1 MNALKLWLAELKHI
15 GKNRKVFISFIAVL
29 LVPLIYSGMFL
40 WAFWNPYGSM
50 DQLPVAIV
58 NSDEGAQFN
67 DRRLD
72 VGKEFVD
79 NLEDSG
85 DFKYEL
91 VSKEEGYDGLSNH
104 TYYMLVEIPENFSSS
119 ATTILED
126 NPKKLQLKYVPNE
139 GFNFLSAQIG
149 ESATEQMK
157 AELADEMTKTY
168 ARAMFAKFDELK
180 EGLSDAS
187 SKAEELNAGA
197 QELDSGAATLED
209 KLNSFTDKQIE
220 LKNGAQDLQEGAS
233 QVTSGANDL
242 SDGLGALDEGYGQ
255 LLDGA
260 SQSKDGADQLHQGLA
275 ESKDGAEQL
284 EQGLGKLVQESNGL
298 TDSSQ
303 QLVSSLKSMEDGTN
317 QVSDSA
323 SSLSDGISSL
333 KENLSPVI
341 EQLPKEEQQK
351 IQAQLA
357 QLNEG
362 ASKLAGASSEL
373 AQGSNQIVE
382 QTKSMP
388 DQVASLSDA
397 QSRLHQ
403 GAEELETAQTSLYNG
418 ASSLVKGE
426 EQLLSGMRTFDEKL
440 ESATEGAAKLAD
452 GATEVQ
458 NGTDELSSG
467 SKQLTDG
474 SQKLAKGAGDL
485 SDGTN
490 ELTSGTSEFETNLSE
505 ASSNANDV
513 QTTKKTEQ
521 MFAKPVDLDTNSV
534 NEVPNYG
541 TGFTPY
547 FLSLGL
553 FVGAL
558 LITIVFPVRNPVAAP
573 KNAMSW
579 FFAKFGVLVGAGIV
593 QAIVADS
600 VILYGLGLEVE
611 SVPYFYLF
619 SIITSLTF
627 MGIIQL
633 LVTILGDPGRFIGI
647 LILIMQL
654 TTSAG
659 TFPLELIPEPL
670 QILNPIL
677 PMTYSVEGLKA
688 VVSEGNYELMWHD
701 SGILGIFL
709 LGSIVLTMTYFIVTF
724 KKRHPFFRENAA

>member
-1 MNALKLWLAELKHI
+1 MNAFKLWLAELKHI

-29 LVPLIYSGMFL
+29 LIPLIYSGMFL

-67 DRRLD
+67 DRKLD

-91 VSKEEGYDGLSNH
+91 VSKEEGYEGLSNH
-104 TYYMLVEIPENFSSS
+104 EFYMLVEIPENFSSS
-119 ATTILED
+119 ATTILDD

-168 ARAMFAKFDELK
+168 ARAMFTKFDELK
-180 EGLSDAS
+180 AGLADAS
-187 SKAEELNAGA
+187 SKAEDLNAGA
-197 QELDSGAATLED
+197 EELDSGAATLED
-209 KLNSFTDKQIE
+209 KLHTFTDKQSE

-242 SDGLGALDEGYGQ
+242 SDGLGSLDEGYSQ

-260 SQSKDGADQLHQGLA
+260 SQSKDGADQLQQGLSQ
-275 ESKDGAEQL
+275 SKEGASQL
-284 EQGLGKLVQESNGL
+284 EQGLGELAQQSSGL
-298 TDSSQ
+298 TESSQ

-323 SSLSDGISSL
+323 SSLSDGMSRL
-333 KENLSPVI
+333 KENLAPVI
-341 EQLPKEEQQK
+341 AQLPKEQQQK

-362 ASKLAGASSEL
+362 ASKLAGASSDL
-373 AQGSNQIVE
+373 AQGSAQMVE
-382 QTKSMP
+382 ETQSMP
-388 DQVASLSDA
+388 DKVASLSDA
-397 QSRLHQ
+397 HSRLHQ
-403 GAEELETAQTSLYNG
+403 GAEELNTAQTNLYNG
-418 ASSLVKGE
+418 ASSLAEGE
-426 EQLLSGMRTFDEKL
+426 EQLLSGMQTFDQNL
-440 ESATEGAAKLAD
+440 GSAAEGATNLAEGAAEME
-452 GATEVQ
+452 T
-458 NGTDELSSG
+458 GTDQLSSG

-474 SQKLAKGAGDL
+474 SQELAKGAGDL
-485 SDGTN
+485 SEGTN
-490 ELTSGTSEFETNLSE
+490 ELTSGTSEFESNLSE
-505 ASSNANDV
+505 ASSNANNV
-513 QTTKKTEQ
+513 QTSEKTEE

-573 KNAMSW
+573 KNARSW

-593 QAIVADS
+593 QAIVACS

-611 SVPYFYLF
+611 SVLYFYLF
-619 SIITSLTF
+619 SVITSLTF

-633 LVTILGDPGRFIGI
+633 LVTTLGDPGRFIGI

-659 TFPLELIPEPL
+659 TFPLELIPAPL

-688 VVSEGNYELMWHD
+688 VVSEGNYELMWQD
-701 SGILGIFL
+701 SGILAIFL
-709 LGSIVLTMTYFIVTF
+709 LGSVVLTMAYFIVSF
-724 KKRHPFFRENAA
+724 KKRHPLFRENAA